1 MRQALADSALARED
15 VMLDRLCAAAK
26 EFYENPLNQQAFLAW
41 KKNKEAQYED
51 HDYHG
56 PDPGKPG

>member
-15 VMLDRLCAAAK
+15 VMLDRLCVAAK
-26 EFYENPLNQQAFLAW
+26 EFYENPFNQQAFLAW

-51 HDYHG
+51 HDHDG
-56 PDPGKPG
+56 PDPRELG